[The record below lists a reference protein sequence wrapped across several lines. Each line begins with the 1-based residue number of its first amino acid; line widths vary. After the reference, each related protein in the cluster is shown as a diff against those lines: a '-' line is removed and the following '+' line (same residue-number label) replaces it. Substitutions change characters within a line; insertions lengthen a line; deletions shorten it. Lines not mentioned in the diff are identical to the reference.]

1 LALVSVPVCRH
12 INFPKLHIPL
22 ISMKLRTAPRARA
35 GFTLL
40 EMVIVLGIIAL
51 IMGGAI
57 YAMKGIAQGARPT
70 RAKGDMN
77 SFLSALSLY
86 KINNNRY
93 PTTQEG
99 LQALVSPNGIQKIV
113 QDPWDRD
120 YIYRFPGKLNPS
132 EPEIISVGPD
142 GQEGTD
148 DDINSQKDL

>member
-1 LALVSVPVCRH
+1 
-12 INFPKLHIPL
+12 
-22 ISMKLRTAPRARA
+22 MTAPKIPNTPLRHRNCASSRGA

-40 EMVIVLGIIAL
+40 EMVIVLGIIAM

-57 YAMKGIAQGARPT
+57 YFMKGIKDDTKPVQ
-70 RAKGDMN
+70 AKSDIN
-77 SFLSALSLY
+77 SYLSALELY

-99 LQALVSPNGIQKIV
+99 LGALTAKNKKIKIV

-120 YIYRFPGKLNPS
+120 YIYRFPGKIDS
-132 EPEIISVGPD
+132 SQPEIISLGAD

-148 DDINSQKDL
+148 DDINSQKM